1 MFQGRTVSWF
11 FSRKRKPIASRRRCA
26 SLSTTGPN
34 PFHRAGRSGN
44 PAHTRHRQRNSSP
57 ASNHHSR
64 LIVCNGNTGLLEY
77 LCIRRGPTTQER
89 FCERHSG
96 WSASAQL
103 KDIGDN
109 HAVSPGTYWG
119 TSFNDAGKGF
129 LHKMEWSCPGVT
141 IINSGSYVLHGY
153 CVLTDSEDL
162 RHVRR

>member
-1 MFQGRTVSWF
+1 MHTPRTNYPRAVL
-11 FSRKRKPIASRRRCA
+11 RASQW
-26 SLSTTGPN
+26 L
-34 PFHRAGRSGN
+34 
-44 PAHTRHRQRNSSP
+44 
-57 ASNHHSR
+57 
-64 LIVCNGNTGLLEY
+64 
-77 LCIRRGPTTQER
+77 ER
-89 FCERHSG
+89 FR
-96 WSASAQL
+96 AAQ
-103 KDIGDN
+103 GYWDN